1 MKVIQT
7 PLSTSQYF
15 PEPQK
20 KTQIV
25 LHHTV
30 SNPLSAQ
37 GDVDYWMSDKAR
49 IATYC
54 IIALDGT
61 INRCFPS
68 NAWAH
73 HLGVK
78 MGDIKALG
86 FKDFLHR
93 NEVLNRNSIGIE
105 IDCWGGVTKSGSNY
119 INAYGKPISKTLEV
133 IECNWRGY
141 KYFQKY
147 SEAQIKTL
155 EELLPEFMKR
165 YSIPNFGIKD
175 GNFDVRRDALAGTP
189 GIYSHSSYRED
200 KSDLYPD
207 QRIVEMLNSL

>member
-7 PLSTSQYF
+7 PLPINQYY

-20 KTQIV
+20 KLQIV

-30 SNPLSAQ
+30 SNPLSPQ
-37 GDVDYWMSDKAR
+37 GDIGFWRSDSTR

-54 IIALDGT
+54 IISYDGT

-78 MGDIKALG
+78 TSELKSIG
-86 FKDFLHR
+86 FKDFMIR
-93 NEVLNRNSIGIE
+93 NNILNRNSIAIE
-105 IDCWGGVTKSGSNY
+105 LDGWGGVTKYHDNFF
-119 INAYGKPISKTLEV
+119 NVYGKPLDKSLDV
-133 IECNWRGY
+133 IECKWRGY
-141 KYFQKY
+141 EYFQKY
-147 SEAQIKTL
+147 SDEQIQAL
-155 EELLPEFMKR
+155 EELISYLMKT
-165 YSIPNFGIKD
+165 YSIPSYGIKD
-175 GNFDVRRDALAGTP
+175 GNIDLRKDALNSVP
-189 GIYSHSSYRED
+189 GIYSHSSYRLD

-207 QRIVEMLNSL
+207 ERIFRMLKNL